1 MPGLV
6 RARRIRKNNVTRGQ
20 CVLCAVFMCRSI
32 IIQWYNYSL
41 SPPSPWIHPHTY
53 TPTHTHTHT
62 HTLMHSHTHTH
73 ALTHIHIP
81 TPYTY
86 THRHTHTCRPIHKHT
101 CTYSHIPA
109 VYSAIGT
116 SHMFVLPLLCSCYPV
131 SVSDKWH
138 CGYAMGKGV
147 MRVFKCVW
155 RGFRWST
162 LCIILVLNFENNLN

>member
-1 MPGLV
+1 MFPWKQTFSISITKVVLLEY
-6 RARRIRKNNVTRGQ
+6 ILKN
-20 CVLCAVFMCRSI
+20 
-32 IIQWYNYSL
+32 
-41 SPPSPWIHPHTY
+41 
-53 TPTHTHTHT
+53 THTD
-62 HTLMHSHTHTH
+62 THTH
-73 ALTHIHIP
+73 AD
-81 TPYTY
+81 PYMYNT
-86 THRHTHTCRPIHKHT
+86 HT

-155 RGFRWST
+155 RGFR
-162 LCIILVLNFENNLN
+162 